1 MSERRKTRLIRIISA
16 RSDRY
21 GNLLIDFM
29 EHYGLSCLMDATEGQ
44 FTEYIHDNLKGAQ
57 TT

>member
-1 MSERRKTRLIRIISA
+1 MSEQGTVRLIRIISA

-29 EHYGLSCLMDATEGQ
+29 EHYGLSCLMEATEAQ
-44 FTEYIHDNLKGAQ
+44 LNEYIHDNLKGAQ
-57 TT
+57 TA